1 MGERVNFKRKNN
13 NDIPKKI
20 KIVGIILVSILVIYI
35 IIKSAIRAVNSI
47 PETNIEKKEAYYKV
61 SDYGSFEEIMQNYN
75 CKVISKDES
84 SGNLVAYVS
93 FGLDLYTGDKSNER
107 HFVQMCRVIAEF
119 QKFKDFE
126 LIDTNKNIN
135 IAVKCED
142 TNIVE
147 LKINRRC

>member
-84 SGNLVAYVS
+84 S
-93 FGLDLYTGDKSNER
+93 
-107 HFVQMCRVIAEF
+107 
-119 QKFKDFE
+119 
-126 LIDTNKNIN
+126 
-135 IAVKCED
+135 
-142 TNIVE
+142 
-147 LKINRRC
+147 